1 MIKHNKMYYIVYFP
15 FFQLKKKL
23 FWYKLTK
30 KQLGGIRCLTD
41 QMLQKSGLIF
51 PIKQRLIPLKLMV
64 MSNFTSDTNNIPL
77 EEREP
82 VSINK
87 VNFNKVMEQM
97 GITTN
102 FNVKNTISPDADEM
116 SINLNIKSMT
126 DFSPDNIVKQ
136 VPELQKLMALRE
148 ALTALKGPMGNVPE
162 FRKKLLAIL
171 SDAE

>member
-1 MIKHNKMYYIVYFP
+1 MSDGSNAPKERINIS
-15 FFQLKKKL
+15 
-23 FWYKLTK
+23 YKAKTNGAAADVEL
-30 KQLGGIRCLTD
+30 
-41 QMLQKSGLIF
+41 
-51 PIKQRLIPLKLMV
+51 PLKLMV

-171 SDAE
+171 SDAEKKEQLRLEIAKSKKNNNE

>member
-1 MIKHNKMYYIVYFP
+1 MSDGSNAPKERINIS
-15 FFQLKKKL
+15 
-23 FWYKLTK
+23 YKAKTNGAAADVEL
-30 KQLGGIRCLTD
+30 
-41 QMLQKSGLIF
+41 
-51 PIKQRLIPLKLMV
+51 PLKLMV

-171 SDAE
+171 RDAEKKEQLMLEIAKSKKNNNE

>member
-1 MIKHNKMYYIVYFP
+1 MSEGSNAPKERINIS
-15 FFQLKKKL
+15 
-23 FWYKLTK
+23 YKSKTNGVAAEVEL
-30 KQLGGIRCLTD
+30 
-41 QMLQKSGLIF
+41 
-51 PIKQRLIPLKLMV
+51 PLKLMV
-64 MSNFTSDTNNIPL
+64 MSNFTGNTNNIPL

-97 GITTN
+97 NITTN
-102 FNVKNTISPDADEM
+102 FNVKNTVNPDIDEM
-116 SINLNIKSMT
+116 SINLNIKSMA

-162 FRKKLLAIL
+162 FRKKLLSIL
-171 SDAE
+171 NDAERREQLMLEIAKSKENNNE

>member
-1 MIKHNKMYYIVYFP
+1 MSDGSNAPKERINIS
-15 FFQLKKKL
+15 
-23 FWYKLTK
+23 YKAKTNGAAADVEL
-30 KQLGGIRCLTD
+30 
-41 QMLQKSGLIF
+41 
-51 PIKQRLIPLKLMV
+51 PLKLMV

-116 SINLNIKSMT
+116 SIKLNIKSMT

-171 SDAE
+171 SDAEKKEQLMLEIAKSKKNNNE

>member
-1 MIKHNKMYYIVYFP
+1 MSDGSNAPKERINIS
-15 FFQLKKKL
+15 
-23 FWYKLTK
+23 YKAKTNGAAADVEL
-30 KQLGGIRCLTD
+30 
-41 QMLQKSGLIF
+41 
-51 PIKQRLIPLKLMV
+51 PLKLMV

-148 ALTALKGPMGNVPE
+148 ALSALKGPMGNVPE

-171 SDAE
+171 SDAEKKEQLMLEIAKSKKNNNE

>member
-1 MIKHNKMYYIVYFP
+1 MSDGSNAPKERINIS
-15 FFQLKKKL
+15 
-23 FWYKLTK
+23 YKAKTNGAAADVEL
-30 KQLGGIRCLTD
+30 
-41 QMLQKSGLIF
+41 
-51 PIKQRLIPLKLMV
+51 PLKLMV

-171 SDAE
+171 SDADKKEQLMLEISKSKKNNNE

>member
-1 MIKHNKMYYIVYFP
+1 MSDGSNAPKERINIS
-15 FFQLKKKL
+15 
-23 FWYKLTK
+23 YKAKTNGAAADVEL
-30 KQLGGIRCLTD
+30 
-41 QMLQKSGLIF
+41 
-51 PIKQRLIPLKLMV
+51 PLKLMV

-116 SINLNIKSMT
+116 SINLNITSMT
-126 DFSPDNIVKQ
+126 DFSPDKIVKQ

-171 SDAE
+171 SDAEKKEQLMLEIAKSKKNNNE

>member
-1 MIKHNKMYYIVYFP
+1 MSDGSNAPTERINIS
-15 FFQLKKKL
+15 
-23 FWYKLTK
+23 YKAKTNGAAADVEL
-30 KQLGGIRCLTD
+30 
-41 QMLQKSGLIF
+41 
-51 PIKQRLIPLKLMV
+51 PLKLMV

-171 SDAE
+171 SDAEKKEQLMLEIAKSKKNNNE

>member
-1 MIKHNKMYYIVYFP
+1 MSDGSNAPKERINIS
-15 FFQLKKKL
+15 
-23 FWYKLTK
+23 YKAKTNGAAADVEL
-30 KQLGGIRCLTD
+30 
-41 QMLQKSGLIF
+41 
-51 PIKQRLIPLKLMV
+51 PLKLRV

-171 SDAE
+171 SDAEKKEQLMLEIAKSKKNNNE

>member
-1 MIKHNKMYYIVYFP
+1 MSEGSNAPKERINIS
-15 FFQLKKKL
+15 
-23 FWYKLTK
+23 YKSKTNGVAAGVEL
-30 KQLGGIRCLTD
+30 
-41 QMLQKSGLIF
+41 
-51 PIKQRLIPLKLMV
+51 PLKLMV
-64 MSNFTSDTNNIPL
+64 MSNFTGDTNNIPL

-97 GITTN
+97 NITTN
-102 FNVKNTISPDADEM
+102 FSVKNTVNPDADEM
-116 SINLNIKSMT
+116 GINLNIKSMA

-162 FRKKLLAIL
+162 FRKKLLSIL
-171 SDAE
+171 NDAERKEQLMLEIAKSKENNNE

>member
-1 MIKHNKMYYIVYFP
+1 MSDGSNAPKERINIS
-15 FFQLKKKL
+15 
-23 FWYKLTK
+23 YKAKTNGAAADVEL
-30 KQLGGIRCLTD
+30 
-41 QMLQKSGLIF
+41 
-51 PIKQRLIPLKLMV
+51 PLKLMV

-126 DFSPDNIVKQ
+126 DFSPDNIVNK

-171 SDAE
+171 SDAEKKEQLMLEIAKSKKNNNE

>member
-1 MIKHNKMYYIVYFP
+1 MSDGSNAPKERINIS
-15 FFQLKKKL
+15 
-23 FWYKLTK
+23 YKAKTNGAAADVEL
-30 KQLGGIRCLTD
+30 
-41 QMLQKSGLIF
+41 
-51 PIKQRLIPLKLMV
+51 PLKLMV
-64 MSNFTSDTNNIPL
+64 MFNFTSDTNNIPL

-171 SDAE
+171 SDAEKKEQLMLEIAKSKKNNNE

>member
-1 MIKHNKMYYIVYFP
+1 MSDGSNAPKERINIS
-15 FFQLKKKL
+15 
-23 FWYKLTK
+23 YKAKTNGAAADVEL
-30 KQLGGIRCLTD
+30 
-41 QMLQKSGLIF
+41 
-51 PIKQRLIPLKLMV
+51 PLKLMV

-82 VSINK
+82 LSINK

-171 SDAE
+171 SDAEKKEQLMLEIAKSKKNNNE

>member
-30 KQLGGIRCLTD
+30 KQLGGIGSSAPKERINISYKAKTNGAAADVEL
-41 QMLQKSGLIF
+41 
-51 PIKQRLIPLKLMV
+51 PLKLMV

-136 VPELQKLMALRE
+136 VPE
-148 ALTALKGPMGNVPE
+148 
-162 FRKKLLAIL
+162 KKQ
-171 SDAE
+171 

>member
-1 MIKHNKMYYIVYFP
+1 MSDGSNAPKERINIS
-15 FFQLKKKL
+15 
-23 FWYKLTK
+23 YKAKTNGAAADVEL
-30 KQLGGIRCLTD
+30 
-41 QMLQKSGLIF
+41 
-51 PIKQRLIPLKLMV
+51 PLKLMV

-102 FNVKNTISPDADEM
+102 FNVKSTISPDADEM

-171 SDAE
+171 SDAEKKEQLMLEIAKSKKNNNE

>member
-1 MIKHNKMYYIVYFP
+1 MSDGSNAPKERINIS
-15 FFQLKKKL
+15 
-23 FWYKLTK
+23 YKAKTNGAAADVEL
-30 KQLGGIRCLTD
+30 
-41 QMLQKSGLIF
+41 
-51 PIKQRLIPLKLMV
+51 PLKLMV

-102 FNVKNTISPDADEM
+102 FNVKNTINPDAGEM
-116 SINLNIKSMT
+116 SINLNIKSMA

-171 SDAE
+171 SDAEKKEQLMLEIAKSKENNNE

>member
-1 MIKHNKMYYIVYFP
+1 MSDGSNAPKERINIS
-15 FFQLKKKL
+15 
-23 FWYKLTK
+23 YKAKTNGANADVEL
-30 KQLGGIRCLTD
+30 
-41 QMLQKSGLIF
+41 
-51 PIKQRLIPLKLMV
+51 PLKLMV
-64 MSNFTSDTNNIPL
+64 MSSFTGETNNIPF

-97 GITTN
+97 GITTD
-102 FNVKNTISPDADEM
+102 FTVKNTISPDIDEM
-116 SINLNIKSMT
+116 NIHLNIKSMA

-162 FRKKLLAIL
+162 FRKKLLSIL
-171 SDAE
+171 SDAEKKEQLMIEIAKSKENAHE

>member
-1 MIKHNKMYYIVYFP
+1 MSDGSNAPKERINIS
-15 FFQLKKKL
+15 
-23 FWYKLTK
+23 YKAKTNGAAADVEL
-30 KQLGGIRCLTD
+30 
-41 QMLQKSGLIF
+41 
-51 PIKQRLIPLKLMV
+51 PLKLMV

-171 SDAE
+171 SDAEKKEQLMLEIDKKKKNNNE

>member
-1 MIKHNKMYYIVYFP
+1 MSDGSNAPKERINIS
-15 FFQLKKKL
+15 
-23 FWYKLTK
+23 YKAKTNGAAADVEL
-30 KQLGGIRCLTD
+30 
-41 QMLQKSGLIF
+41 
-51 PIKQRLIPLKLMV
+51 PLKLMV

-171 SDAE
+171 SDAEKKEQLMLEIEKRKKNNNE

>member
-1 MIKHNKMYYIVYFP
+1 MSDGSNAPKERINIS
-15 FFQLKKKL
+15 
-23 FWYKLTK
+23 YKAKTNGAAADVEL
-30 KQLGGIRCLTD
+30 
-41 QMLQKSGLIF
+41 
-51 PIKQRLIPLKLMV
+51 PLKLMV
-64 MSNFTSDTNNIPL
+64 MSIFTSDTNNIPL

-171 SDAE
+171 SDAEKKEQLMLEIAKSKKNNNE

>member
-1 MIKHNKMYYIVYFP
+1 MYDGSNAPKERINIS
-15 FFQLKKKL
+15 
-23 FWYKLTK
+23 YKAKTNGAAADVEL
-30 KQLGGIRCLTD
+30 
-41 QMLQKSGLIF
+41 
-51 PIKQRLIPLKLMV
+51 PLKLMV

-171 SDAE
+171 SDAEKKEQLMLEIAKSKKNNNE

>member
-1 MIKHNKMYYIVYFP
+1 MSDGSNAPKERINIS
-15 FFQLKKKL
+15 
-23 FWYKLTK
+23 YKAKTNGAAADVEL
-30 KQLGGIRCLTD
+30 
-41 QMLQKSGLIF
+41 
-51 PIKQRLIPLKLMV
+51 PLKLMV

-126 DFSPDNIVKQ
+126 DFSPDNIVNKCQ
-136 VPELQKLMALRE
+136 NCKNLWL
-148 ALTALKGPMGNVPE
+148 
-162 FRKKLLAIL
+162 
-171 SDAE
+171 

>member
-1 MIKHNKMYYIVYFP
+1 MSDGSNAPKERINIS
-15 FFQLKKKL
+15 
-23 FWYKLTK
+23 YKAKTNGAAADVEL
-30 KQLGGIRCLTD
+30 
-41 QMLQKSGLIF
+41 
-51 PIKQRLIPLKLMV
+51 PLKLMV

-171 SDAE
+171 SDADKKEQLMLEIAKNKKNNNE

>member
-1 MIKHNKMYYIVYFP
+1 MSDGSNAPKERINIS
-15 FFQLKKKL
+15 
-23 FWYKLTK
+23 YKAKTNGAAADVEL
-30 KQLGGIRCLTD
+30 
-41 QMLQKSGLIF
+41 
-51 PIKQRLIPLKLMV
+51 PLKLMV

-102 FNVKNTISPDADEM
+102 YNVKNTISPDADEM

-171 SDAE
+171 SDAEKKEQLMLEIAKSKKNNNE

>member
-1 MIKHNKMYYIVYFP
+1 MSDGSNAPKERINIS
-15 FFQLKKKL
+15 
-23 FWYKLTK
+23 YKAKTNGAAADVEL
-30 KQLGGIRCLTD
+30 
-41 QMLQKSGLIF
+41 
-51 PIKQRLIPLKLMV
+51 PLKLMV

-162 FRKKLLAIL
+162 FRKRLLAIL
-171 SDAE
+171 SDAEKKEQLMLEIAKSKKNNNE

>member
-1 MIKHNKMYYIVYFP
+1 MSDGSNAPKERINIS
-15 FFQLKKKL
+15 
-23 FWYKLTK
+23 YKAKTNGAAADVEL
-30 KQLGGIRCLTD
+30 
-41 QMLQKSGLIF
+41 
-51 PIKQRLIPLKLMV
+51 PLKLMV
-64 MSNFTSDTNNIPL
+64 MSNFTSNTNNIPL

-87 VNFNKVMEQM
+87 VNFNKEMEQM

-171 SDAE
+171 SDAEKKEQLMLEIAKSKKNNNE

>member
-1 MIKHNKMYYIVYFP
+1 MSDGSNAPKERINIS
-15 FFQLKKKL
+15 
-23 FWYKLTK
+23 YKAKTN
-30 KQLGGIRCLTD
+30 GAAAD
-41 QMLQKSGLIF
+41 VGL
-51 PIKQRLIPLKLMV
+51 PLKLMV

-171 SDAE
+171 SDAEKKEQLMLEIAKSKKNNNE

>member
-1 MIKHNKMYYIVYFP
+1 MSDGSNAQKERINIS
-15 FFQLKKKL
+15 
-23 FWYKLTK
+23 YKAKTNGAAADVEL
-30 KQLGGIRCLTD
+30 
-41 QMLQKSGLIF
+41 
-51 PIKQRLIPLKLMV
+51 PLKLMV

-171 SDAE
+171 SDAEKKEQLMLEIAKSKKNNNE

>member
-1 MIKHNKMYYIVYFP
+1 MSDGSNAPKERINIS
-15 FFQLKKKL
+15 
-23 FWYKLTK
+23 YKAKTNGAAADVEL
-30 KQLGGIRCLTD
+30 
-41 QMLQKSGLIF
+41 
-51 PIKQRLIPLKLMV
+51 PLKLMV
-64 MSNFTSDTNNIPL
+64 MSNFTSDTNNVPL

-171 SDAE
+171 SDAEKKEQLMLEIAKSKKNNNE

>member
-1 MIKHNKMYYIVYFP
+1 MSDGSNAPKERINIS
-15 FFQLKKKL
+15 
-23 FWYKLTK
+23 YKAKTNGAAADVEL
-30 KQLGGIRCLTD
+30 
-41 QMLQKSGLIF
+41 
-51 PIKQRLIPLKLMV
+51 PLKLMV

-82 VSINK
+82 VSI
-87 VNFNKVMEQM
+87 NKVMEQM

-171 SDAE
+171 SDAEKKEQLMLEIAKSKKNNNE

>member
-1 MIKHNKMYYIVYFP
+1 MSDGSNAPKERINIS
-15 FFQLKKKL
+15 
-23 FWYKLTK
+23 YKAKTNGAAADVEL
-30 KQLGGIRCLTD
+30 
-41 QMLQKSGLIF
+41 
-51 PIKQRLIPLKLMV
+51 PLKLMV
-64 MSNFTSDTNNIPL
+64 MSNFTSDANNIPL

-171 SDAE
+171 SDAEKKEQLMLEIAKSKKNNNE

>member
-1 MIKHNKMYYIVYFP
+1 MSDGSNAPKERINMS
-15 FFQLKKKL
+15 
-23 FWYKLTK
+23 YKAKTNGAAADVEL
-30 KQLGGIRCLTD
+30 
-41 QMLQKSGLIF
+41 
-51 PIKQRLIPLKLMV
+51 PLKLMV

-171 SDAE
+171 SDAEKKEQLMLEIAKSKKNNNE

>member
-1 MIKHNKMYYIVYFP
+1 MSDGSNAPKERINIS
-15 FFQLKKKL
+15 
-23 FWYKLTK
+23 YKAKTNGAAAEVEL
-30 KQLGGIRCLTD
+30 
-41 QMLQKSGLIF
+41 
-51 PIKQRLIPLKLMV
+51 PLKLMV
-64 MSNFTSDTNNIPL
+64 MSNFTGDTANIPL
-77 EEREP
+77 EERET

-102 FNVKNTISPDADEM
+102 FNVKNTITPDADEM
-116 SINLNIKSMT
+116 SINLNIKSMA

-162 FRKKLLAIL
+162 FRKKLLSIL
-171 SDAE
+171 NDAEKKEQLMLEIAKSKESNDE

>member
-1 MIKHNKMYYIVYFP
+1 MSDGSNAPKERINIS
-15 FFQLKKKL
+15 
-23 FWYKLTK
+23 YKAKTNGAAADVEL
-30 KQLGGIRCLTD
+30 
-41 QMLQKSGLIF
+41 
-51 PIKQRLIPLKLMV
+51 PLKLMV
-64 MSNFTSDTNNIPL
+64 MSNFTSNTNNIPL

-116 SINLNIKSMT
+116 SINLSIKSMT

-171 SDAE
+171 SDAEKKEQLMLEIAKSKKNNNE

>member
-1 MIKHNKMYYIVYFP
+1 MSDGSNAPKERINIS
-15 FFQLKKKL
+15 
-23 FWYKLTK
+23 YKAKTNGAAADVVL
-30 KQLGGIRCLTD
+30 
-41 QMLQKSGLIF
+41 
-51 PIKQRLIPLKLMV
+51 PLKLMV

-171 SDAE
+171 SDAEKKEQLMLEIAKSKKNNNE